1 MYFQPHQSNRNEF
14 SFFHS
19 SKESNSS
26 KFNEKSDSFGGLVR
40 STKEM
45 QNRILAIWR
54 NCSSKKKKKIKAL
67 PMTAYNDK
75 ESLAYIHKII
85 AVIDTF
91 SRLL

>member
-1 MYFQPHQSNRNEF
+1 MYFQPHQSNRNDF

-54 NCSSKKKKKIKAL
+54 NCSSKKKKKNQS
-67 PMTAYNDK
+67 TSND
-75 ESLAYIHKII
+75 SL
-85 AVIDTF
+85 
-91 SRLL
+91 